1 MSVTRVLCVFG
12 TRPDAVKMAPVI
24 KELQRYPDRFTVR
37 IVVTGQHREQLD
49 QVLRAF
55 QITPDH
61 DLEIM
66 QHGQTLA
73 QITTRALE
81 GLDAD
86 LQRHPADVCLAQGD
100 TTTTFVAALAA
111 FYHRV
116 PFGHV
121 EAGLRTGNFYD
132 PFPEEMNRRLA
143 GALATWHFAPTPQA
157 RDHLLAE
164 NVPPERIHVTGNT
177 SIDAL
182 RMIADGQVQDT
193 GATFQIIGDSNA
205 GALVTLDALLPEGTQ
220 LILVT
225 THRRENWG
233 EPMARIGRALAQLA
247 TDFPGC
253 VVVVALHRN
262 PVVRQT
268 LVPIL
273 SHQERV
279 RLIEPPDY
287 LPFVRL
293 MQRAQLILTD
303 SGGVQEEAPALGVPV
318 LVLRHTTERQEGVDA
333 GTARLVG
340 TDPDT
345 ILAEARRLLTDP
357 RAHAAMARAVNPYG
371 DGRAAER
378 IVQVLMAR

>member
-24 KELQRYPDRFTVR
+24 KELQRYPDRFAVR
-37 IVVTGQHREQLD
+37 VVVTGQHREQLD

-61 DLEIM
+61 DLGIM
-66 QHGQTLA
+66 QHGQTLT

-81 GLDAD
+81 GLDAE
-86 LQRHPADVCLAQGD
+86 LRRCPADVCLAQGD

-121 EAGLRTGNFYD
+121 EAGLRTGSFYD

-143 GALATWHFAPTPQA
+143 GALATWHFAPTAQA
-157 RDHLLAE
+157 REHLLAE
-164 NVPPERIHVTGNT
+164 NVSPERIHVTGNT

-182 RMIADGQVQDT
+182 RMIAEGQVQDT
-193 GATFQIIGDSNA
+193 GSTFQIAGDNGESISI
-205 GALVTLDALLPEGTQ
+205 TLDELLPESAQ
-220 LILVT
+220 LVLVT
-225 THRRENWG
+225 AHRRENWG
-233 EPMARIGRALAQLA
+233 EPMARIGRAVAQLA
-247 TDFPGC
+247 ADFPEC

-262 PVVRQT
+262 PIVRQT
-268 LVPIL
+268 LIPIL
-273 SHQERV
+273 SRQERV

-303 SGGVQEEAPALGVPV
+303 SGGVQEEAPTFGVPV
-318 LVLRHTTERQEGVDA
+318 LVLRRTTERQEGIDA

-340 TDPDT
+340 TDPNV
-345 ILAEARRLLTDP
+345 ILTEARRLLTDP
-357 RAHAAMARAVNPYG
+357 QARATMARAVNPYG

-378 IVQVLMAR
+378 IVQVLMTH